1 MSEYRPL
8 SSSNIDIF
16 SDELTISL
24 SKAVNKF
31 DDLITMGNFNI
42 DITEK
47 IVQDLINWKSYVITF
62 HLTNLIKSEI
72 RQ

>member
-1 MSEYRPL
+1 MWFCMSVYRPL

-47 IVQDLINWKSYVITF
+47 IVQDLINWKSYVIRFISQT
-62 HLTNLIKSEI
+62 
-72 RQ
+72 

>member
-42 DITEK
+42 DIIEK
-47 IVQDLINWKSYVITF
+47 IVQDLINWKSYVIRFISQT
-62 HLTNLIKSEI
+62 
-72 RQ
+72 

>member
-1 MSEYRPL
+1 MSTDHYLPQIL
-8 SSSNIDIF
+8 IFF

-47 IVQDLINWKSYVITF
+47 IVQDLINWKSYVIRFISQT
-62 HLTNLIKSEI
+62 
-72 RQ
+72 

>member
-16 SDELTISL
+16 SDELTISF

-47 IVQDLINWKSYVITF
+47 IVQDLINWKSYVIRFISQT
-62 HLTNLIKSEI
+62 
-72 RQ
+72 

>member
-1 MSEYRPL
+1 MWFCMSEYRPL

-16 SDELTISL
+16 SDELTISF

-42 DITEK
+42 DIIEK
-47 IVQDLINWKSYVITF
+47 IVQDLINWKSYVIRFISQT
-62 HLTNLIKSEI
+62 
-72 RQ
+72 

>member
-47 IVQDLINWKSYVITF
+47 IVQDLINWKSYVIRFISQT
-62 HLTNLIKSEI
+62 
-72 RQ
+72 